1 MDKGSLN
8 PTGPWHP
15 SLRPERG
22 PRRRGRRRP
31 SLPLPAALPLALALP
46 ADTRAPARPGWVRAR
61 TVLRMR
67 GVPGAGALGADD
79 PLPVPPSD
87 GGRLLVSPAA
97 VERPGW
103 PMDVPEGQAG
113 GPAAKMYL
121 WDQLEEGSLGTLL
134 SLEEQILNSTFEA
147 CDPQRTGIV
156 TVTHVLAYLEAV
168 TGRGSQDARLQTL
181 ACNLDPNGEGPQATV
196 DLDTFL
202 VVMRDWIAA
211 CQLDGGLELEEETA
225 FEGALT
231 SQQPPSGCPEA
242 EEPAN
247 LESFGGEDPR
257 PELRTSCPHHPHPNL
272 GKEVGAVASDLPLP
286 DPRPATADLLSSLED
301 LELSNRRL
309 AGENAK
315 LQRSVETAEEGSA
328 RLGEEIAAL
337 RKQLRRS
344 LLLPALS
351 GSVSMVSVSLLRG
364 PSAPPPLSTQQAL
377 QCAKAVDEEL
387 EDLKT
392 LAKSLEEQNRSLL
405 AQARQTEKEQQHLV
419 AEMETL
425 QEENGKLLAERDGVK
440 RRSEELATE
449 KDALKVEP
457 LPPAIFTSFSHSG
470 LRQLFECERLICQR
484 DAVLSER
491 TQHAESLAK
500 TLEEYRTMTQEL
512 RLEISHLEEQL
523 SQIHEGPDEL
533 PEGAQ
538 VRRAGWTQALPPS
551 LGVEIQAI
559 RQKQEVADSA
569 LSSPLCG
576 VWQWEEVIIETE
588 TDEEAE
594 FPPEAPAGAE
604 RNFQGEPAH
613 PQGGRKEQSMW
624 LPRRQEEEEAET
636 QVRANLPIPLGDPHP
651 GDIPGS
657 LPESPAKPDL
667 QRALVPVVKELVPV
681 SRPDWGQLCLA
692 PLHPQPL
699 RVTRHPLIP
708 APVLGLLLLLLLSVL
723 LLGQSPPPTWPHLQ
737 LCYLQPPPV

>member
-449 KDALKVEP
+449 KDALK
-457 LPPAIFTSFSHSG
+457 
-470 LRQLFECERLICQR
+470 
-484 DAVLSER
+484 R

-657 LPESPAKPDL
+657 LPESSPAKPDL

>member
-1 MDKGSLN
+1 
-8 PTGPWHP
+8 
-15 SLRPERG
+15 
-22 PRRRGRRRP
+22 
-31 SLPLPAALPLALALP
+31 
-46 ADTRAPARPGWVRAR
+46 
-61 TVLRMR
+61 
-67 GVPGAGALGADD
+67 
-79 PLPVPPSD
+79 
-87 GGRLLVSPAA
+87 
-97 VERPGW
+97 
-103 PMDVPEGQAG
+103 MDVPEGQAG

-134 SLEEQILNSTFEA
+134 SLEEQILNSMFEA
-147 CDPQRTGIV
+147 CDTQRTGIV
-156 TVTHVLAYLEAV
+156 AVTHVLAYLEAV
-168 TGRGSQDARLQTL
+168 TGRGPQDTRLRTL

-202 VVMRDWIAA
+202 AVMRDWIAA

-257 PELRTSCPHHPHPNL
+257 PEM
-272 GKEVGAVASDLPLP
+272 
-286 DPRPATADLLSSLED
+286 PATADLLSSLED

-315 LQRSVETAEEGSA
+315 LQRSVETAEEGA
-328 RLGEEIAAL
+328 TRLGEEITAL
-337 RKQLRRS
+337 RRQLR
-344 LLLPALS
+344 
-351 GSVSMVSVSLLRG
+351 
-364 PSAPPPLSTQQAL
+364 STQQAL
-377 QCAKAVDEEL
+377 QCAKAVNEEL

-392 LAKSLEEQNRSLL
+392 LAKNLEEQNRRLL

-449 KDALKVEP
+449 KEALKW
-457 LPPAIFTSFSHSG
+457 
-470 LRQLFECERLICQR
+470 QLCECERLICQR

-491 TQHAESLAK
+491 THHAEGLAK
-500 TLEEYRTMTQEL
+500 TLEEYRTTTQEL
-512 RLEISHLEEQL
+512 RLEISHLEEKL
-523 SQIHEGPDEL
+523 SQTQEGPDEL
-533 PEGAQ
+533 SEGAQ
-538 VRRAGWTQALPPS
+538 VRRVGWTRLLPPS
-551 LGVEIQAI
+551 LGVEIEAI
-559 RQKQEVADSA
+559 QQKQEVAAAA

-576 VWQWEEVIIETE
+576 VWQWEEVAIE

-594 FPPEAPAGAE
+594 FPSKAPTGAQ

-613 PQGGRKEQSMW
+613 PHGGRQEQSMW
-624 LPRRQEEEEAET
+624 LPRSENEEEVEPQTMTPLQPCEEGT
-636 QVRANLPIPLGDPHP
+636 VMDPVQQDSLPIPLGDPHP

-657 LPESPAKPDL
+657 PPESSPAEPEL
-667 QRALVPVVKELVPV
+667 QQALVPVVKELVPV
-681 SRPDWGQLCLA
+681 RRPVWGQVHGQLCL
-692 PLHPQPL
+692 PTMYHQPL
-699 RVTRHPLIP
+699 RVPRHPLIP
-708 APVLGLLLLLLLSVL
+708 VPVLGLLLLLLLSIL

>member
-1 MDKGSLN
+1 
-8 PTGPWHP
+8 
-15 SLRPERG
+15 
-22 PRRRGRRRP
+22 
-31 SLPLPAALPLALALP
+31 
-46 ADTRAPARPGWVRAR
+46 
-61 TVLRMR
+61 
-67 GVPGAGALGADD
+67 
-79 PLPVPPSD
+79 
-87 GGRLLVSPAA
+87 
-97 VERPGW
+97 
-103 PMDVPEGQAG
+103 MDVPEGRAG

-257 PELRTSCPHHPHPNL
+257 PEL
-272 GKEVGAVASDLPLP
+272 
-286 DPRPATADLLSSLED
+286 PATADLLSSLED

-337 RKQLRRS
+337 RKQLR
-344 LLLPALS
+344 
-351 GSVSMVSVSLLRG
+351 
-364 PSAPPPLSTQQAL
+364 STQQAL

-449 KDALKVEP
+449 KDALK
-457 LPPAIFTSFSHSG
+457 
-470 LRQLFECERLICQR
+470 RQLFECERLICQR

-538 VRRAGWTQALPPS
+538 VRRAGWTQVLPPS

-569 LSSPLCG
+569 LSSPVCG

-624 LPRRQEEEEAET
+624 LPGRQEEEEAET

-667 QRALVPVVKELVPV
+667 QRSLVPVVKELVPV

>member
-1 MDKGSLN
+1 
-8 PTGPWHP
+8 
-15 SLRPERG
+15 
-22 PRRRGRRRP
+22 
-31 SLPLPAALPLALALP
+31 
-46 ADTRAPARPGWVRAR
+46 
-61 TVLRMR
+61 
-67 GVPGAGALGADD
+67 
-79 PLPVPPSD
+79 
-87 GGRLLVSPAA
+87 
-97 VERPGW
+97 
-103 PMDVPEGQAG
+103 MDVPEGRAG

-257 PELRTSCPHHPHPNL
+257 PEL
-272 GKEVGAVASDLPLP
+272 
-286 DPRPATADLLSSLED
+286 PATADLLSSLED

-337 RKQLRRS
+337 RKQLR
-344 LLLPALS
+344 
-351 GSVSMVSVSLLRG
+351 
-364 PSAPPPLSTQQAL
+364 STQQAL

-449 KDALKVEP
+449 KDALK
-457 LPPAIFTSFSHSG
+457 
-470 LRQLFECERLICQR
+470 RQLFECERLICQR

-538 VRRAGWTQALPPS
+538 VRRAGWTQVLPPS

-636 QVRANLPIPLGDPHP
+636 QVRANFPIPLGDPHP

-657 LPESPAKPDL
+657 LPESPARPDL

>member
-1 MDKGSLN
+1 
-8 PTGPWHP
+8 
-15 SLRPERG
+15 
-22 PRRRGRRRP
+22 
-31 SLPLPAALPLALALP
+31 
-46 ADTRAPARPGWVRAR
+46 
-61 TVLRMR
+61 MR
-67 GVPGAGALGADD
+67 GVPVAGALGADD

-103 PMDVPEGQAG
+103 PMDVPEGRAG

-257 PELRTSCPHHPHPNL
+257 PEL
-272 GKEVGAVASDLPLP
+272 
-286 DPRPATADLLSSLED
+286 PATADLLSSLED

-337 RKQLRRS
+337 RKQLR
-344 LLLPALS
+344 
-351 GSVSMVSVSLLRG
+351 
-364 PSAPPPLSTQQAL
+364 STQQAL

-449 KDALKVEP
+449 KDALK
-457 LPPAIFTSFSHSG
+457 
-470 LRQLFECERLICQR
+470 RQLFECERLICQR

>member
-1 MDKGSLN
+1 
-8 PTGPWHP
+8 
-15 SLRPERG
+15 
-22 PRRRGRRRP
+22 
-31 SLPLPAALPLALALP
+31 
-46 ADTRAPARPGWVRAR
+46 
-61 TVLRMR
+61 
-67 GVPGAGALGADD
+67 
-79 PLPVPPSD
+79 
-87 GGRLLVSPAA
+87 
-97 VERPGW
+97 
-103 PMDVPEGQAG
+103 MDVPEGRAG

-231 SQQPPSGCPEA
+231 SQQPPSGCSEA

-257 PELRTSCPHHPHPNL
+257 PEL
-272 GKEVGAVASDLPLP
+272 
-286 DPRPATADLLSSLED
+286 PATADLLSSLED

-337 RKQLRRS
+337 RKQLR
-344 LLLPALS
+344 
-351 GSVSMVSVSLLRG
+351 
-364 PSAPPPLSTQQAL
+364 STQQAL

-449 KDALKVEP
+449 KDALK
-457 LPPAIFTSFSHSG
+457 
-470 LRQLFECERLICQR
+470 RQLFECERLICQR

-538 VRRAGWTQALPPS
+538 VRRAGWTQVLPPS

-657 LPESPAKPDL
+657 LPESSPAKPDL

-708 APVLGLLLLLLLSVL
+708 APFLGLLLLLLLSVL

>member
-1 MDKGSLN
+1 
-8 PTGPWHP
+8 
-15 SLRPERG
+15 
-22 PRRRGRRRP
+22 
-31 SLPLPAALPLALALP
+31 
-46 ADTRAPARPGWVRAR
+46 
-61 TVLRMR
+61 
-67 GVPGAGALGADD
+67 
-79 PLPVPPSD
+79 
-87 GGRLLVSPAA
+87 
-97 VERPGW
+97 
-103 PMDVPEGQAG
+103 MDVPEGRAG

-257 PELRTSCPHHPHPNL
+257 PEL
-272 GKEVGAVASDLPLP
+272 
-286 DPRPATADLLSSLED
+286 PATADLLSSLED

-337 RKQLRRS
+337 RKQLR
-344 LLLPALS
+344 
-351 GSVSMVSVSLLRG
+351 
-364 PSAPPPLSTQQAL
+364 STQQAL

-449 KDALKVEP
+449 KDALK
-457 LPPAIFTSFSHSG
+457 
-470 LRQLFECERLICQR
+470 RQLFECERLICQR

-538 VRRAGWTQALPPS
+538 VRRAGWTQVLPPS

-657 LPESPAKPDL
+657 LPESSPAKPDL

>member
-1 MDKGSLN
+1 
-8 PTGPWHP
+8 
-15 SLRPERG
+15 
-22 PRRRGRRRP
+22 
-31 SLPLPAALPLALALP
+31 
-46 ADTRAPARPGWVRAR
+46 
-61 TVLRMR
+61 
-67 GVPGAGALGADD
+67 
-79 PLPVPPSD
+79 
-87 GGRLLVSPAA
+87 
-97 VERPGW
+97 
-103 PMDVPEGQAG
+103 MDVPEGRAG

-257 PELRTSCPHHPHPNL
+257 PEL
-272 GKEVGAVASDLPLP
+272 
-286 DPRPATADLLSSLED
+286 PATADLLSSLED

-337 RKQLRRS
+337 RKQLR
-344 LLLPALS
+344 
-351 GSVSMVSVSLLRG
+351 
-364 PSAPPPLSTQQAL
+364 STQQAL

-449 KDALKVEP
+449 KDALK
-457 LPPAIFTSFSHSG
+457 
-470 LRQLFECERLICQR
+470 RQLFECERLICQR

-491 TQHAESLAK
+491 TQHAENLAK

-538 VRRAGWTQALPPS
+538 VRRAGWTQVLPPS

-624 LPRRQEEEEAET
+624 LPGRQEEEEAET

-667 QRALVPVVKELVPV
+667 QRSLVPVVKELVPV

>member
-1 MDKGSLN
+1 
-8 PTGPWHP
+8 
-15 SLRPERG
+15 
-22 PRRRGRRRP
+22 
-31 SLPLPAALPLALALP
+31 
-46 ADTRAPARPGWVRAR
+46 
-61 TVLRMR
+61 MR

-103 PMDVPEGQAG
+103 PMDVPEGRAG

-257 PELRTSCPHHPHPNL
+257 PEL
-272 GKEVGAVASDLPLP
+272 
-286 DPRPATADLLSSLED
+286 PATADLLSSLED

-337 RKQLRRS
+337 RKQLR
-344 LLLPALS
+344 
-351 GSVSMVSVSLLRG
+351 
-364 PSAPPPLSTQQAL
+364 STQQAL

-449 KDALKVEP
+449 KDALK
-457 LPPAIFTSFSHSG
+457 
-470 LRQLFECERLICQR
+470 RQLFECERLICQR

-538 VRRAGWTQALPPS
+538 VRRAGWTQVLPPS

-588 TDEEAE
+588 TDKEAE

-667 QRALVPVVKELVPV
+667 QRSLVPVVKELVPV

>member
-1 MDKGSLN
+1 
-8 PTGPWHP
+8 
-15 SLRPERG
+15 
-22 PRRRGRRRP
+22 
-31 SLPLPAALPLALALP
+31 
-46 ADTRAPARPGWVRAR
+46 
-61 TVLRMR
+61 
-67 GVPGAGALGADD
+67 
-79 PLPVPPSD
+79 
-87 GGRLLVSPAA
+87 
-97 VERPGW
+97 
-103 PMDVPEGQAG
+103 MDVPEGRAG

-257 PELRTSCPHHPHPNL
+257 PELYLFSPPLPSSLHVIGLGVLREWVRDGGRGAVLMAPGERGSLSCFSLSRRTSCPHHPLPNL

-337 RKQLRRS
+337 RKQLR
-344 LLLPALS
+344 
-351 GSVSMVSVSLLRG
+351 
-364 PSAPPPLSTQQAL
+364 STQQAL

-449 KDALKVEP
+449 KDALK
-457 LPPAIFTSFSHSG
+457 
-470 LRQLFECERLICQR
+470 RQLFECERLICQR